1 VAEAMN
7 EKLVQ
12 VVLAILVGL
21 MGWNFKTLNEIQLQM
36 ETVMYK
42 YADLKEINELKI
54 RLKELEWRLNADAGM
69 K

>member
-1 VAEAMN
+1 MN

-42 YADLKEINELKI
+42 YADLKEINEIKI
-54 RLKELEWRLNADAGM
+54 RVRELEWRLNADAGM

>member
-1 VAEAMN
+1 MN

-42 YADLKEINELKI
+42 YANLEDINELKI
-54 RLKELEWRLNADAGM
+54 KIKELEWRLNADAAA

>member
-1 VAEAMN
+1 
-7 EKLVQ
+7 
-12 VVLAILVGL
+12 

-54 RLKELEWRLNADAGM
+54 RLRELEWRLNADAAA

>member
-1 VAEAMN
+1 MN
-7 EKLVQ
+7 EKLIQ
-12 VVLAILVGL
+12 VVLAVLVGL

-54 RLKELEWRLNADAGM
+54 RLRELEWRLNADAGM

>member
-1 VAEAMN
+1 MN
-7 EKLVQ
+7 EKLMQ

-42 YADLKEINELKI
+42 YADLKEINEIKI

>member
-1 VAEAMN
+1 MN

-42 YADLKEINELKI
+42 YADLKEINEVKI
-54 RLKELEWRLNADAGM
+54 RLRELEWRLNADAGM

>member
-1 VAEAMN
+1 MN
-7 EKLVQ
+7 EKLIQ

-42 YADLKEINELKI
+42 YADLKEINEIKI
-54 RLKELEWRLNADAGM
+54 RLRELEWRLNADAGM

>member
-1 VAEAMN
+1 MN
-7 EKLVQ
+7 DKLVQ

-42 YADLKEINELKI
+42 YADLKEINEIKI
-54 RLKELEWRLNADAGM
+54 RLKELEWRLNADAGI

>member
-1 VAEAMN
+1 MN

-42 YADLKEINELKI
+42 YANLEDINELKI
-54 RLKELEWRLNADAGM
+54 KIKELEWRLNADAGM

>member
-1 VAEAMN
+1 MN
-7 EKLVQ
+7 EKLIQ
-12 VVLAILVGL
+12 LVLAILVGL

-54 RLKELEWRLNADAGM
+54 RLKELEWRLNADAGI

>member
-1 VAEAMN
+1 MN

-54 RLKELEWRLNADAGM
+54 RLKELEWRLNADAAA

>member
-1 VAEAMN
+1 MN
-7 EKLVQ
+7 EKLIQ

-42 YADLKEINELKI
+42 YADLKEINEIKI
-54 RLKELEWRLNADAGM
+54 RLKEIEWRLNADAGI

>member
-1 VAEAMN
+1 MN
-7 EKLVQ
+7 DRLVQ

-54 RLKELEWRLNADAGM
+54 RLRELEWRLNADAGM

>member
-1 VAEAMN
+1 MN

>member
-1 VAEAMN
+1 MN

-54 RLKELEWRLNADAGM
+54 RLRELEWRLNADAAA

>member
-1 VAEAMN
+1 MN
-7 EKLVQ
+7 EKLIQ

-42 YADLKEINELKI
+42 YANLEDINELKI
-54 RLKELEWRLNADAGM
+54 KIKELEWRLNADAGM

>member
-1 VAEAMN
+1 MN
-7 EKLVQ
+7 DKLVQ

-42 YADLKEINELKI
+42 YANLEDINEIKLKLKEI
-54 RLKELEWRLNADAGM
+54 EWRLNADAGM

>member
-1 VAEAMN
+1 MN

-42 YADLKEINELKI
+42 YADLKEINEIKI
-54 RLKELEWRLNADAGM
+54 RVRELEWRLNADAAA

>member
-1 VAEAMN
+1 MN

-42 YADLKEINELKI
+42 YADMKEINDVKI
-54 RLKELEWRLNADAGM
+54 RLEHIEWRLNADAGM

>member
-1 VAEAMN
+1 MN
-7 EKLVQ
+7 DKLVQ

-54 RLKELEWRLNADAGM
+54 RLRELEWRLNADAGM

>member
-1 VAEAMN
+1 MN

-54 RLKELEWRLNADAGM
+54 RLEHLEWRLNADAGM

>member
-1 VAEAMN
+1 MN

-54 RLKELEWRLNADAGM
+54 RVKELEWRLNADAGM

>member
-1 VAEAMN
+1 MN

-54 RLKELEWRLNADAGM
+54 RLRELEWRLNADAGM

>member
-1 VAEAMN
+1 MN
-7 EKLVQ
+7 DKLIQ

-42 YADLKEINELKI
+42 YADLKEINEVKI
-54 RLKELEWRLNADAGM
+54 RLRELEWRLNADAGM